1 MTATSLTTTSV
12 AKALQPGGDVA
23 AAYDAVWQKLWDQP
37 YVPAAVLELC
47 RLRLAQLHR
56 VDAELATRQSAAADE
71 GLTEDKIQSLLSGAH
86 LHDPRFSS
94 AELAALEF
102 TEIYAQDPGAIGDE
116 QADAVKAALGE
127 PGLVC
132 LVESLGFIEGRIR
145 LALMFSALT
154 RQTH

>member
-1 MTATSLTTTSV
+1 MNRLIATTTRER
-12 AKALQPGGDVA
+12 Q
-23 AAYDAVWQKLWDQP
+23 Y
-37 YVPAAVLELC
+37 
-47 RLRLAQLHR
+47 
-56 VDAELATRQSAAADE
+56 ATRNSAAADD
-71 GLTEDKIQSLLSGAH
+71 GLTEDKIQSLLSGAY
-86 LHDPRFSS
+86 LRDPCFSP

-145 LALMFSALT
+145 LALMFSALN
-154 RQTH
+154 RQPH